1 MGTIAISD
9 EIRVFTIS
17 RSQASFIVS
26 VLEKQATKDEQYV
39 VDHLNSFIK
48 THSELRPVIV
58 TPETYTVLHDLF
70 TLNMSSKDKY
80 LATIRD
86 ECHNIIR
93 F

>member
-17 RSQASFIVS
+17 RIQASSIVS
-26 VLEKQATKDEQYV
+26 ELQKQETKDEQYV
-39 VDHLNSFIK
+39 VDHLTSFIK
-48 THSELRPVIV
+48 SNFELRPLIV
-58 TPETYTVLHDLF
+58 TPETYTVLHELF

-86 ECHNIIR
+86 ECHNILR

>member
-17 RSQASFIVS
+17 RNQASLIVS
-26 VLEKQATKDEQYV
+26 ELQKQETSEKYV
-39 VDHLNSFIK
+39 VEHLNSFIE
-48 THSELRPVIV
+48 THSELRPLIV

-86 ECHNIIR
+86 ECHNILR